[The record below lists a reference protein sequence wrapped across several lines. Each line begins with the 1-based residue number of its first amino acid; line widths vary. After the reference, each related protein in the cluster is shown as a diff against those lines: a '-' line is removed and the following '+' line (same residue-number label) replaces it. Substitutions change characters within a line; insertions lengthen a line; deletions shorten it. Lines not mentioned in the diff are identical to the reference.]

1 MKKAYNDYFIKPDEF
16 SIETGTIEATMLLPD
31 PKTLP
36 ATAIGSVYIISA
48 PLGAKVVSG
57 VISSQQLDY
66 VGKKLNSG
74 VFANTSGVFVS
85 DGVVMSGMT
94 PSSVEIKPLGLKASA
109 QSFVHGRV
117 LVVYDELIS
126 NPPVIEPKLDGS
138 TTLTDTP
145 NLYVH
150 PTVDGKYEVTSSV
163 TQICRSFSTIINMEG
178 GESISRIK
186 VDLYSID
193 EKLGIVVL
201 NPGDVGAF
209 RCDGKNWYNVSAG
222 STGGSGGVTQ
232 AVSPVYTSM
241 SSAYATPSADAVV
254 GMTVYDLATNRSYY
268 LNSLPPST
276 PTNWS
281 PVGSGNVQDSY
292 RGTNAA
298 FDSGV
303 STQMCNSTQSV
314 VSANMPGEKIYKII
328 ATADMDVTFDL
339 PVIGRSPEL
348 VGNTW
353 HLYTGDKLTFYKTS
367 DGTAIIAEVS

>member
-1 MKKAYNDYFIKPDEF
+1 MKKVYNDYFIKPDEF

-36 ATAIGSVYIISA
+36 ATAIGSIYIISA

-94 PSSVEIKPLGLKASA
+94 PSSVEIKPLGLKAST

-222 STGGSGGVTQ
+222 TSGGGGGSAQ
-232 AVSPVYTSM
+232 AVSPVFTSM
-241 SSAYATPSADAVV
+241 SSAYAIPTADAVV
-254 GMTVYDLATNRSYY
+254 GMTV
-268 LNSLPPST
+268 
-276 PTNWS
+276 
-281 PVGSGNVQDSY
+281 
-292 RGTNAA
+292 
-298 FDSGV
+298 
-303 STQMCNSTQSV
+303 
-314 VSANMPGEKIYKII
+314 
-328 ATADMDVTFDL
+328 
-339 PVIGRSPEL
+339 
-348 VGNTW
+348 
-353 HLYTGDKLTFYKTS
+353 
-367 DGTAIIAEVS
+367 